1 MQRNVTIGT
10 LFVVLLAGVRINV
23 SSLLAASQPGP
34 RGFSHWLSE
43 GGEKDGDSAR
53 HRREEKTGY
62 LAANSC
68 G

>member
-23 SSLLAASQPGP
+23 SSLLATSQPGP

-43 GGEKDGDSAR
+43 GR
-53 HRREEKTGY
+53 
-62 LAANSC
+62 
-68 G
+68 